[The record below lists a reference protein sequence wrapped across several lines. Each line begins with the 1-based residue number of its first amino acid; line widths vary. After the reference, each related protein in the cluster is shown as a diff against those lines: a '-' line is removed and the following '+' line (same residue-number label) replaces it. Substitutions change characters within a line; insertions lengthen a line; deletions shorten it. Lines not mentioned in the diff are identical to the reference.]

1 MAMFWRYL
9 KSQLLVLLCGGMV
22 GPIFLAVYFALGAQP
37 LLKWMFWTGLAVT
50 ALDVLVAL
58 WLVGAG
64 TRSSARSAALEQ
76 HGVLAVA
83 RIVGMAETGTRVNGR
98 PLVRLTLRID
108 GPGIAPFTTEDRV
121 LGSVTR
127 LPMLTSG
134 RLVVRVLPGT
144 QDHDID
150 WNRSAL
156 ISGAAPAVFTL
167 DEDGRSYD
175 LSGQTEPLMEI
186 MRLLKDH
193 GIPLSGTID
202 IRSNPAVRQQ
212 VMAIVRSASASR
224 EAPAAPSGAP
234 AVPPVA
240 APPQRSAAE
249 RLQELE
255 TLRAMGTISDEEYTA
270 KRQQI
275 LSEL

>member
-1 MAMFWRYL
+1 MLVRYL
-9 KSQLLVLLCGGMV
+9 KAQFMVLLCGGMV

-58 WLVGAG
+58 WLVSAG
-64 TRSSARSAALEQ
+64 TRTAARSAALEQ

-98 PLVRLTLRID
+98 PLVRLTLHID
-108 GPGIAPFTTEDRV
+108 GPGITPFTTEDRV

-144 QDHDID
+144 QDYDID

-156 ISGAAPAVFTL
+156 ISGVAPAVFTL

-175 LSGQTEPLMEI
+175 LSGQTEPLMDI
-186 MRLLKDH
+186 MRLLKEG

-212 VMAIVRSASASR
+212 VMAVVRRAAAQQD
-224 EAPAAPSGAP
+224 APAAPTGA
-234 AVPPVA
+234 PPVA
-240 APPQRSAAE
+240 APPQRSVAQ

-255 TLRAMGTISDEEYTA
+255 TLRAMGTVSDDEYTA